1 VSSDEASTAAGRA
14 ELADRTC
21 IGLRLRD
28 RYRIVTLLGRGAL
41 GEVAVAEDEVTG
53 ERVAVRLLPREL
65 SAEAVQRSR
74 RSIVAASA
82 AHPAFIRVLDSGE
95 TSDGRSFVVMELAEG
110 RGLNEELADNEPL
123 EIRDA
128 LRLAL
133 DLGGA
138 IETLHN
144 LGIVHAA
151 VRPCNVRIL
160 AQGRLKLM
168 DLEVAGLRGAP
179 ELREALAETA
189 PAEYLAPE
197 QVRGSTL
204 SDRTDVYAFGLT
216 LYELLCGAPPFRNG
230 SREAVLSAQLDEAP
244 PRIRRRRHG
253 VAKGVQTL
261 VTRALAKQPESRP
274 FMSNLLNDL
283 DDAASRPA
291 TSWKRV
297 AVVVGGVLV
306 LASMAIPFIW
316 DAIMP
321 QPDAS
326 HPSATP
332 PAAVTPAVPV
342 GPQPPTT
349 TEAPP
354 AHTPSAPVATSPA
367 GPSPTP
373 PTVAVPPPAAPA
385 APAETAPASPA
396 PTAVV
401 PPPAPTVTLPP
412 PSAAPTTDASLP
424 VPAGPRRPPMTLPP
438 ASTPPATVRETAPS
452 PPPASVRPTPP
463 SSSAPA
469 APPALPER
477 RALAPA
483 RTEARPTPERSTSA
497 PERPANAV
505 ERRATTPERPSS
517 ATERDDADGGAAID
531 WLLKRPG
538 TSNQ

>member
-1 VSSDEASTAAGRA
+1 MAAGRA
-14 ELADRTC
+14 ELADRTS

-53 ERVAVRLLPREL
+53 ERVAVRLLPRGL

-110 RGLNEELADNEPL
+110 RGLNEELADHEPL

-179 ELREALAETA
+179 EMREALAESA

-197 QVRGSTL
+197 QVRGNTL
-204 SDRTDVYAFGLT
+204 TDRTDVYAFGLT
-216 LYELLCGAPPFRNG
+216 LYELLCGAPPFRNV

-244 PRIRRRRHG
+244 WRIRRRRRG
-253 VAKGVQTL
+253 VPKGVQTL
-261 VTRALAKQPESRP
+261 LSRALAKEPESRP

-283 DDAASRPA
+283 DDAASQPV

-297 AVVVGGVLV
+297 AGVVGGVLV
-306 LASMAIPFIW
+306 LASMAIPFMW
-316 DAIMP
+316 DAFTP
-321 QPDAS
+321 QPDAPQPPTS
-326 HPSATP
+326 P
-332 PAAVTPAVPV
+332 PAAVAPAVPV
-342 GPQPPTT
+342 VPEPAT

-354 AHTPSAPVATSPA
+354 ADAPSTPVAAPSAAALPTPSAA
-367 GPSPTP
+367 
-373 PTVAVPPPAAPA
+373 AVPATPPAAS
-385 APAETAPASPA
+385 APAETLPNPAA
-396 PTAVV
+396 AT
-401 PPPAPTVTLPP
+401 PPPAPTATLPP
-412 PSAAPTTDASLP
+412 GSAAPLPAAPKPDASVS
-424 VPAGPRRPPMTLPP
+424 VPTKPRRPPVMLPP
-438 ASTPPATVRETAPS
+438 ATTPAATARDTTPSAPPPSVNATPPA
-452 PPPASVRPTPP
+452 
-463 SSSAPA
+463 SSAPA
-469 APPALPER
+469 PPPVLPER
-477 RALAPA
+477 RAPAPA
-483 RTEARPTPERSTSA
+483 RTEARPTPARASSI
-497 PERPANAV
+497 PERPAAPA
-505 ERRATTPERPSS
+505 ERRVTTPERPST
-517 ATERDDADGGAAID
+517 ATDDADGGAAID

-538 TSNQ
+538 TSNR